1 MYKKFSEHLTAH
13 YALQIDCVC
22 ANKNKC
28 IEHIRFNIF
37 TADPTE
43 PNVLSVYKGQ
53 FRLVAFATAAWTR
66 WLHFC
71 RDRWKYFHLLKCS
84 LL

>member
-1 MYKKFSEHLTAH
+1 MDKKFSEHLTAH

-43 PNVLSVYKGQ
+43 PNVVSVY
-53 FRLVAFATAAWTR
+53 
-66 WLHFC
+66 
-71 RDRWKYFHLLKCS
+71 
-84 LL
+84 